1 MNLPPLQ
8 KHLHDRAWRV
18 LEDARVYC
26 ECLLQKL
33 TQVTDGFLTEK
44 KFDPEDVC
52 FAVVG
57 SVGRFEALQASDV
70 DFTPVL
76 KNQAALDKFKEHD
89 QPLRELIR
97 QRLNVDVSKGEEL
110 TCPATLDDLAN
121 PAKIGCTEKG
131 NEDDSSSLTRRI
143 LILTE
148 GKQAGGK
155 LPIRS
160 IRKRIMEAY
169 SGEDRSRGRHV
180 LSLCNDLARYYR
192 TLCIEYKSKVDGKE
206 EKWGLRNMK
215 LRHSRK
221 FWFFSCVLTIA
232 NLAESNPHGDA
243 AYIEGLLEAFDHP
256 PYQRLLGSVEER
268 LRGMVGRII
277 EPFAWFLDFMS
288 DKTRRQALEQVTWAN
303 RYDMKL
309 DNPFHAVKFDSDRL
323 QEEMLSLIDSLP
335 PGQRHQILRWFLL

>member
-1 MNLPPLQ
+1 MSVPLE
-8 KHLHDRAWRV
+8 KHLNDRAWRV
-18 LEDARVYC
+18 LEEARVHC

-33 TQVTDGFLTEK
+33 TQLADSFLAEK
-44 KFDPEDVC
+44 RFDPANVC

-57 SVGRFEALQASDV
+57 SVGRFEALAASDV

-76 KNQAALDKFKEHD
+76 ASQAALDQFKDHD
-89 QPLRELIR
+89 QPLREAIR
-97 QRLNVDVSKGEEL
+97 RQLGVDVSKGEEL
-110 TCPATLDDLAN
+110 TCPATVDELAN

-131 NEDDSSSLTRRI
+131 NEDNSSTLTRRI

-155 LPIRS
+155 LPIRL
-160 IRKRIMEAY
+160 IRQRILEAY

-206 EKWGLRNMK
+206 ERWALRNMK
-215 LRHSRK
+215 LRYSRK
-221 FWFFSCVLTIA
+221 FWFFSCVLAITH
-232 NLAESNPHGDA
+232 LAESNPHGDA
-243 AYIEGLLEAFDHP
+243 AYIEGLLEAFDQP
-256 PYQRLLGSVEER
+256 PYQRLLGSVDER

-277 EPFAWFLDFMS
+277 EPFTWFLDFMS
-288 DKTRRQALEQVTWAN
+288 DPMRRKALEQVTWAN

-309 DNPFHAVKFDSDRL
+309 ENPFHAIKFNSDRL
-323 QEEMLSLIDSLP
+323 QEEMLSLMDSLP

>member
-1 MNLPPLQ
+1 MNLPLQ
-8 KHLHDRAWRV
+8 KHLHERAWRV
-18 LEDARVYC
+18 LEDARVHC
-26 ECLLQKL
+26 EYLLQKP
-33 TQVTDGFLTEK
+33 TQFTDGFLAEK
-44 KFDPEDVC
+44 QFDPEVVC

-57 SVGRFEALQASDV
+57 SVGRFEALHASDV

-76 KNQAALDKFKEHD
+76 KDQAALDKFKEHD
-89 QPLRELIR
+89 QPLRKLIR
-97 QRLNVDVSKGEEL
+97 QQHKVDVSKGEEL

-121 PAKIGCTEKG
+121 SAKIGSTEKG
-131 NEDDSSSLTRRI
+131 NEDNSSSLTRRI

-148 GKQAGGK
+148 GKQASGK

-160 IRKRIMEAY
+160 IRKRILEAY
-169 SGEDRSRGRHV
+169 SSEDRSRGRHV

-232 NLAESNPHGDA
+232 HLAESNPHGDA

-256 PYQRLLGSVEER
+256 PYQRLLGAVEER
-268 LRGMVGRII
+268 FRGMVGRII
-277 EPFAWFLDFMS
+277 EPFAWFLEFMS
-288 DKTRRQALEQVTWAN
+288 DKTKRQALEQVTWAN